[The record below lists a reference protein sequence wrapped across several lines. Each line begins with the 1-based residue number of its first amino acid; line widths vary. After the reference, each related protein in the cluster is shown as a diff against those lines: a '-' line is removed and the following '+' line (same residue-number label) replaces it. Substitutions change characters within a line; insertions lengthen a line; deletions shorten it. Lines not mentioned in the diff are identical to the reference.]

1 MKSFMMPPL
10 HSKPHPSTKRWQTR
24 DVLMN
29 VYNFMKKEAQEV
41 KGQVLEQYRK
51 HPLKV
56 QKWVEDATKLE
67 EKF

>member
-1 MKSFMMPPL
+1 
-10 HSKPHPSTKRWQTR
+10 
-24 DVLMN
+24 MN